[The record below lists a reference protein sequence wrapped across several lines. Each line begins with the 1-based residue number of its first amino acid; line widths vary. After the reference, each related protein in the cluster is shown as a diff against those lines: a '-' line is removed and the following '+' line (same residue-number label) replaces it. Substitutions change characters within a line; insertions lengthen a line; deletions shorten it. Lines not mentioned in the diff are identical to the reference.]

1 MKKIS
6 IDKVKNWE
14 FYYLLCLIGL
24 VGIFRS
30 NFWNEHLLNI
40 DEMVYTHMLQ
50 RVKEFSMPFAGV
62 ETFTSGPVLVYFLSI
77 IHFFTDYPSL
87 TAIRIFQFF
96 CTIVPSFFLLYY
108 ASEKPARLFAVS
120 FFFFF
125 LITFSYPQQVRI
137 GSQFGI
143 YDDYLSFNTEY
154 VLMLEIG
161 LMYYLQAVC
170 RPSKGVIFIFSLL
183 LWLSFFT
190 KSQAVLLV
198 GYFCIK
204 FANDVIKQRLKSFGF
219 YVFVNSIL
227 GLSLIG
233 FLIITGTFSSFY
245 IQYIQKNF
253 LYADLSTFGSFYPSI
268 VFIIKSHEIHW
279 LVFLLVGGYFF
290 KKHFGQLQERL
301 LQRKFLD
308 PLLLWLVTLLT
319 LYVSKNHYFHYKVLL
334 FFPMSLVFGQL
345 CQVFT
350 TKKREVLFSI
360 CFLMGLSNLLLFFGC
375 YNQVKN
381 YFLHKIKEPVAG
393 IAPLSIDD
401 AQIGQAEK
409 KQVVAYLQSKY
420 KPGDHLL
427 IFGQVI
433 ALGMYYELLKSYQP
447 AWRSANSAHLEDYV
461 ARKDWVKYEQEE
473 GALLYDLS
481 QTPPRFIV
489 DTDQFVEMWL
499 TKGLRRYFY
508 ARYQLVLK
516 TKKITVWELK

>member
-154 VLMLEIG
+154 VLMVEIG
-161 LMYYLQAVC
+161 LMYYLQVAF
-170 RPSKGVIFIFSLL
+170 RPSKWVIFFFSVL

-190 KSQAVLLV
+190 KSQAVLFV

-219 YVFVNSIL
+219 YVLVNSIL

-253 LYADLSTFGSFYPSI
+253 LYADLSTLGR
-268 VFIIKSHEIHW
+268 FI
-279 LVFLLVGGYFF
+279 LALY
-290 KKHFGQLQERL
+290 
-301 LQRKFLD
+301 
-308 PLLLWLVTLLT
+308 LLLSRTKFIG
-319 LYVSKNHYFHYKVLL
+319 LYF
-334 FFPMSLVFGQL
+334 
-345 CQVFT
+345 C
-350 TKKREVLFSI
+350 
-360 CFLMGLSNLLLFFGC
+360 
-375 YNQVKN
+375 
-381 YFLHKIKEPVAG
+381 
-393 IAPLSIDD
+393 
-401 AQIGQAEK
+401 
-409 KQVVAYLQSKY
+409 
-420 KPGDHLL
+420 
-427 IFGQVI
+427 
-433 ALGMYYELLKSYQP
+433 
-447 AWRSANSAHLEDYV
+447 
-461 ARKDWVKYEQEE
+461 
-473 GALLYDLS
+473 
-481 QTPPRFIV
+481 
-489 DTDQFVEMWL
+489 
-499 TKGLRRYFY
+499 
-508 ARYQLVLK
+508 
-516 TKKITVWELK
+516 